1 MRLPKLRELKE
12 AVTAV
17 FSPRFTTRFPA
28 EPCVV
33 PEKYR
38 GKPEFDLDTC
48 IGCGAC
54 VNVCPTPECLSQVDD
69 LKADPP
75 VRRITHR
82 YDTCIFCGNC
92 EANCT
97 TKTGIQLSRKWD
109 LATLNR
115 EDTVETHE
123 FELQICEKCGTMI
136 GTKKHLIWLYEKLG
150 PLAYTNPSLLIAKSG
165 ELHIPHQ
172 LLPSEEATPA
182 SGSQRPSSAS
192 IGAGQDVHRPS
203 KPDRAVETG
212 DFMRILCPKC
222 KCELNIRL

>member
-1 MRLPKLRELKE
+1 LRLPKLRELKE
-12 AVTAV
+12 AVIAA

-54 VNVCPTPECLSQVDD
+54 VNVCPTPGCLTQVDD
-69 LKADPP
+69 LEADPP
-75 VRRITHR
+75 VRRISHR

-97 TKTGIQLSRKWD
+97 TETGIKLSNEWD
-109 LATLNR
+109 LAGLDR
-115 EDTVETHE
+115 EAMAETHE
-123 FELQICEKCGTMI
+123 FELQMCEKCGASI

-150 PLAYTNPSLLIAKSG
+150 PLAYTNPSLLLAKSG
-165 ELHIPHQ
+165 ELLTEP
-172 LLPSEEATPA
+172 
-182 SGSQRPSSAS
+182 
-192 IGAGQDVHRPS
+192 QDVQQQQADKDIQTS
-203 KPDRAVETG
+203 
-212 DFMRILCPKC
+212 DFMQILCPKC

>member
-17 FSPRFTTRFPA
+17 LSPRFTTRFPA

-54 VNVCPTPECLSQVDD
+54 VNVCPAPRCLTMVDD
-69 LKADPP
+69 LDADPP
-75 VRRITHR
+75 VRRITHQT
-82 YDTCIFCGNC
+82 YACIFCGNC
-92 EANCT
+92 EDNCT
-97 TKTGIQLSRKWD
+97 TENSIKLSDKWD
-109 LATLNR
+109 LATMDK
-115 EDTVETHE
+115 ESIVETHE
-123 FELQICEKCGTMI
+123 FELQMCEKCGAMI
-136 GTKKHLIWLYEKLG
+136 GAKKHLVWLYEKLG

-165 ELHIPHQ
+165 QLATIPQ
-172 LLPSEEATPA
+172 Q
-182 SGSQRPSSAS
+182 SQQQPQPGKEVRTS
-192 IGAGQDVHRPS
+192 
-203 KPDRAVETG
+203 
-212 DFMRILCPKC
+212 DFMKILCPEC

>member
-1 MRLPKLRELKE
+1 MRWPKLRELKE

-28 EPCVV
+28 EPCEV
-33 PEKYR
+33 PERYR

-69 LKADPP
+69 IEADPP

-92 EANCT
+92 EDNCT
-97 TKTGIQLSRKWD
+97 TETGIKLSNKWD
-109 LATLNR
+109 LATMDR
-115 EDTVETHE
+115 ESTVETHE
-123 FELQICEKCGTMI
+123 FELQLCEKCGAII

-165 ELHIPHQ
+165 EL
-172 LLPSEEATPA
+172 LT
-182 SGSQRPSSAS
+182 
-192 IGAGQDVHRPS
+192 
-203 KPDRAVETG
+203 KPQEVQQQPDKEIQTS

>member
-1 MRLPKLRELKE
+1 MRWPKLRELKE

-54 VNVCPTPECLSQVDD
+54 VNVCPTNALTMTDD
-69 LKADPP
+69 LEAAPP
-75 VRRITHR
+75 IRKITQQT
-82 YDTCIFCGNC
+82 DACIFCGNC
-92 EANCT
+92 SDNCT
-97 TKTGIQLSRKWD
+97 TETGIKLSKKWD
-109 LATLNR
+109 LANMDRATM
-115 EDTVETHE
+115 TETHE
-123 FELQICEKCGTMI
+123 FELQLCEKCGATI

-150 PLAYTNPSLLIAKSG
+150 PLAYTNPSLLLAKSG
-165 ELHIPHQ
+165 ELSTKP
-172 LLPSEEATPA
+172 LD
-182 SGSQRPSSAS
+182 SQQQP
-192 IGAGQDVHRPS
+192 Q
-203 KPDRAVETG
+203 PDRAAEAS

-222 KCELNIRL
+222 KCELNIQL

>member
-1 MRLPKLRELKE
+1 LRLPKLRELKE

>member
-1 MRLPKLRELKE
+1 LRLPKLRELKE

-17 FSPRFTTRFPA
+17 LSPRFTTRFPA
-28 EPCVV
+28 TPCVV

-54 VNVCPTPECLSQVDD
+54 VNVCPTPTCLSMVDD
-69 LKADPP
+69 LEADRP

-82 YDTCIFCGNC
+82 PYTCIFCGNC
-92 EANCT
+92 HDNCT
-97 TKTGIQLSRKWD
+97 TGTGITLSNQWD
-109 LATLNR
+109 LATLDK
-115 EDTVETHE
+115 ESQVETHE
-123 FELQICEKCGTMI
+123 FELQLCEKCGALI
-136 GTKKHLIWLYEKLG
+136 GTKKHLVWLYEKLG

-165 ELHIPHQ
+165 EL
-172 LLPSEEATPA
+172 LTRPA
-182 SGSQRPSSAS
+182 EPQKQA
-192 IGAGQDVHRPS
+192 
-203 KPDRAVETG
+203 AVDQSVQTG